1 MAVEKKTQ
9 PPEPEVIAMPP
20 LKMTLT
26 HITDDPVNKKSL
38 AAAIRKLLPQEEP
51 VASSS
56 IARIIK
62 FLENKP

>member
-20 LKMTLT
+20 LKMTLA
-26 HITDDPVNKKSL
+26 HITDDLVDKKSL
-38 AAAIRKLLPQEEP
+38 SAAIRKLLPQEEP
-51 VASSS
+51 VVPSS
-56 IARIIK
+56 IERIIK